1 MTAQSTPVP
10 KFSAQRLL
18 IVGTGAL
25 GVSSLPGWL
34 GWLRETYPQTE
45 TRVLLTRQA
54 STFVA
59 PAALT
64 AIGRSPV
71 FHDTWPT
78 EPQVA
83 APHVQLDQWADAVA
97 VYPAT
102 FHFVSRFAIG
112 LADTPALLA
121 LQCTTAPIGIAPALP
136 PGGHESYAFRSHLAA
151 LRDRRNVVVAAPEPG
166 RSITTGKLDASTA
179 APLTTLL
186 PMIEELRTKL
196 GEAGSHDHTP

>member
-1 MTAQSTPVP
+1 MTEQSSPVP
-10 KFSAQRLL
+10 NFSAQRLL

-34 GWLRETYPQTE
+34 GWLRETYPETE
-45 TRVLLTRQA
+45 TKVLLTRQA

-64 AIGRSPV
+64 AIGGSPV
-71 FHDTWPT
+71 LHDVWPA
-78 EPQVA
+78 EPTVA
-83 APHVQLDQWADAVA
+83 APHVQLGQWADAVA

-102 FHFVSRFAIG
+102 FHFVSRFATG

-136 PGGHESYAFRSHLAA
+136 PGGYESHAFRSHMAA
-151 LRDRRNVVVAAPEPG
+151 LRNRRNVVVAAPEPG
-166 RSITTGKLDASTA
+166 RSVTSGNIEAATA

-186 PMIEELRTKL
+186 PMIEGLRTKL
-196 GEAGSHDHTP
+196 GEAGTS